1 MGPPQWAA
9 EMHLWGCRA
18 LVGKEQ
24 EQVGRCPCQDRQGR
38 GLEAGG
44 AGTPGEAQASRE
56 ACLRC
61 FSALGGCS
69 REPGPVGARVGTRQ
83 GWTDLSG
90 LAPSLDIRGAAS
102 VALQL
107 VSSPAVSLAYT
118 CVPSLGDWPCWLSLM
133 SSQEDWVGAD
143 GIAVDGA
150 SPTEALASPRA
161 PSWVSVLGRT
171 QASVTTVPG
180 SLWSPLCEVGLQ
192 LLPSGH
198 ANCQVH
204 RRAAPVPSPLD
215 SPGPRALVRA

>member
-1 MGPPQWAA
+1 MPLTGQAGQRPGGREGWHTRRGAGESGRPVGGVFL
-9 EMHLWGCRA
+9 LW
-18 LVGKEQ
+18 
-24 EQVGRCPCQDRQGR
+24 
-38 GLEAGG
+38 EAG
-44 AGTPGEAQASRE
+44 AGS
-56 ACLRC
+56 
-61 FSALGGCS
+61 
-69 REPGPVGARVGTRQ
+69 Q
-83 GWTDLSG
+83 GQWGHRGWRKAGLDRPEWSG
-90 LAPSLDIRGAAS
+90 SKSYIWGSAS

-118 CVPSLGDWPCWLSLM
+118 CIPSLGDWPCWLSLM
-133 SSQEDWVGAD
+133 SSQEEWARAD

-150 SPTEALASPRA
+150 SPTEALASPGA

-192 LLPSGH
+192 LLPPGH

-204 RRAAPVPSPLD
+204 RRTAPVPSPLD